1 MPNEPTMAQLGAFQ
15 REVSALNQIY
25 DSDSRGETFRGIIVG
40 PQGSGKTSLAL
51 TAPAY
56 VHIDSFDPGGTVVL
70 EEEIRASRILAD
82 TRFEVDSLDNP
93 VAYNAFD
100 QSLQRRIASGYFH
113 SINTYVLDSMTTLGV
128 AALNLVIRERIAKG
142 KHSAETP
149 QQDDWMPQM
158 TKIKK
163 VIQKVASLPC
173 NVIITAHLQMK
184 EDKVTSQFHNQLLVT
199 GNLQQLIPILFGEI
213 YVLITKD
220 APNNEIRRALLTQ
233 PWGEYSK
240 IAKTRLG
247 RRGRFEL
254 FEPPDIRALLR
265 KAGKPFEDRLYATT
279 NNDEK
284 KED

>member
-1 MPNEPTMAQLGAFQ
+1 MPAEPTLAQLGAFQ

-40 PQGSGKTSLAL
+40 PQGSGKTSLAE
-51 TAPAY
+51 TCPAY
-56 VHIDSFDPGGTVVL
+56 VHVDSFDPGGTVVL
-70 EEEIRASRILAD
+70 EDGIRAGRILAD

-100 QSLQRRIASGYFH
+100 QSLQRRIASGYFNA
-113 SINTYVLDSMTTLGV
+113 INTYFLDSLTTLGV
-128 AALNLVIRERIAKG
+128 AALNLVINERIKKG
-142 KHSAETP
+142 KHLSETP
-149 QQDDWMPQM
+149 QKDDWMPQM

-184 EDKVTSQFHNQLLVT
+184 EDKVTEQFHNQILVT

-220 APNNEIRRALLTQ
+220 APNNEVKRALLTQ

-265 KAGKPFEDRLYATT
+265 KAGKPFEDRMYKTET
-279 NNDEK
+279 EQK